1 MLAGWPTIPNCKRFT
16 TPGRDPFIENDMK
29 ILFFGDADSV
39 HLQRWVHEM
48 TQRGAVCHVATRRP
62 AAIPA
67 AASMHVIRPGLGSA
81 AWFLALPEVRSLT
94 RALQPDVVH
103 GHYVTSNGLWA
114 AASGH
119 PRVVLTAWGSDI
131 LLTPQKNK
139 LWRALTKWTLHRAQ
153 LITADSDDV
162 LQAIA
167 RFQPMALLQEVSWGA
182 DTDRFKPPAQGRS
195 AQPVQCVSLRA
206 WESNYQIH
214 RIIDA
219 YAQAKL
225 AEPQQL
231 GALHL
236 LGGGSLE
243 SALRNQVRHLGLT
256 QDVVFHGKLAEDAML
271 AVMQRCAVSISLPLS
286 DATSVSLLE
295 SMACGMAML
304 VSDLPA
310 NRQWVNDQGGRLV
323 DASLAVSGNA
333 RITQALL
340 QLVRAGATTLNG
352 MGSHNRALIEERAS
366 RRVEMDKMWSLYQR
380 CLAAA

>member
-1 MLAGWPTIPNCKRFT
+1 
-16 TPGRDPFIENDMK
+16 MK

-39 HLQRWVHEM
+39 HLQRWVREM
-48 TQRGAVCHVATRRP
+48 AARGAQCHVATRRP
-62 AAIPA
+62 GVIPA
-67 AASMHVIRPGLGSA
+67 AASMHVIRPGTGSA

-103 GHYVTSNGLWA
+103 GHYITSNGLWA

-139 LWRALTKWTLHRAQ
+139 LWRALTQWTLRRAQ

-162 LQAIA
+162 LQAVA
-167 RFQPMALLQEVSWGA
+167 RYQPTADLQEVSWGA
-182 DTDRFKPPAQGRS
+182 DTDLFVPPAQARS
-195 AQPVQCVSLRA
+195 ALPVQCVSLRA
-206 WESNYQIH
+206 WEPNYQID

-243 SALRNQVRHLGLT
+243 PALRNQVQRLGLID
-256 QDVVFHGKLAEDAML
+256 DVVFHGRLNEDAML

-286 DATSVSLLE
+286 DATSVSVLE
-295 SMACGMAML
+295 SMACGLAML
-304 VSDLPA
+304 VSELPA

-323 DASLAVSGNA
+323 DASHAAHNTA

-340 QLVRAGATTLNG
+340 QLVRAGAPALNA
-352 MGSHNRALIEERAS
+352 MGSHNRSLIEERAS
-366 RRVEMDKMWSLYQR
+366 RRLEMDKMWALYQR
-380 CLAAA
+380 CLAAPL

>member
-1 MLAGWPTIPNCKRFT
+1 
-16 TPGRDPFIENDMK
+16 MK

-48 TQRGAVCHVATRRP
+48 AARGAVCHVATRRP

-67 AASMHVIRPGLGSA
+67 AASVHVIRPGQGSA

-103 GHYVTSNGLWA
+103 GHYITSNGLWA

-139 LWRALTKWTLHRAQ
+139 LWRALTQWTVRRAQ

-167 RFQPMALLQEVSWGA
+167 RYRPTAQLHEVSWGA
-182 DTDRFKPPAQGRS
+182 DTDRFMPPAQARS
-195 AQPVQCVSLRA
+195 AQAVQCISLRA
-206 WESNYQIH
+206 WEPNYQID

-219 YAQAKL
+219 YAQVKR

-243 SALRNQVRHLGLT
+243 PALRAQVQRLGLT
-256 QDVVFHGKLAEDAML
+256 QDVVFHGRLGEDAML

-295 SMACGMAML
+295 SMACGLAML
-304 VSDLPA
+304 ASDLPA

-323 DASLAVSGNA
+323 DASHAADGNV

-340 QLVRAGATTLNG
+340 QLVRAGANTLQS
-352 MGSHNRALIEERAS
+352 MGQHNRALIETQAS
-366 RRVEMDKMWSLYQR
+366 RRLEMDKMWMLYQH
-380 CLAAA
+380 CLAAAR

>member
-1 MLAGWPTIPNCKRFT
+1 MRVKP
-16 TPGRDPFIENDMK
+16 MK

-48 TQRGAVCHVATRRP
+48 AARGAQCHVATRRP
-62 AAIPA
+62 GVIPA
-67 AASMHVIRPGLGSA
+67 AASMHVIRPGTNSA

-103 GHYVTSNGLWA
+103 GHYITSNGLWA
-114 AASGH
+114 AAAGH

-139 LWRALTKWTLHRAQ
+139 LWRALTQWTLRRAQ

-162 LQAIA
+162 LQAVA
-167 RFQPMALLQEVSWGA
+167 RYQPTADLQEVSWGA
-182 DTDRFKPPAQGRS
+182 DTDRFVPPAQARS
-195 AQPVQCVSLRA
+195 AQPVQCASLRA
-206 WESNYQIH
+206 WEPNYQID

-243 SALRNQVRHLGLT
+243 SALRNQVQRLGLID
-256 QDVVFHGKLAEDAML
+256 DVVFHGRLNEDAML
-271 AVMQRCAVSISLPLS
+271 AVMQRCAISISLPLS

-295 SMACGMAML
+295 SMACGLAML
-304 VSDLPA
+304 VSELPA

-323 DASLAVSGNA
+323 DARNAANSAASNATRDNA

-340 QLVRAGATTLNG
+340 QLVRSGAPALNA

-366 RRVEMDKMWSLYQR
+366 RRLEMDKMWALYQR
-380 CLAAA
+380 CLAAPL